1 VRIRRL
7 LALGG
12 LAASALLILGVPLAA
27 QFRDDFT
34 TLRKDPAGA
43 SGWGTQT
50 GEGRVVMDILPGSGL
65 ATVAVDA
72 TQDRRGVWWAVI
84 VRQVQGTLDL
94 ARLARPGFELRAEAR
109 VRTDTA
115 PRRVNLSF
123 NTQKTTD
130 FHSHLMEYDLAETGR
145 WYTISLTTH
154 GFEAG
159 PGDTVNVQ
167 MALMDWGLGRYR
179 VDVDYFRVDV
189 VEAGKAGPDLGPP
202 IPYHPPVADPDSF
215 ALSVP
220 AAADL
225 TVDLAEPDV
234 NLNDWTV
241 TDASGRAAAIAVGGT
256 RLALLRWDF
265 GRLAGKRVAG
275 PGLLQLTTRALGR
288 PAADH
293 PDFALLRV
301 VETIGGEPG
310 WDEKSATWTGI
321 ARGAPRELVLD
332 PQMIIDWPVTPGDG
346 GKTYLTIPAV
356 VLQRLLDGRTLG
368 IALTPLG
375 SLEASF
381 YSREERGGSSAA
393 RLLFNV
399 QGENSRP
406 RDEIVFISGSSSRGS
421 EGISLEDPRPW
432 RGDPRSGG
440 NRTTGSRGPGSERQ
454 FPSEA
459 GERELPEPGHDPDG

>member
-1 VRIRRL
+1 VRTRQLFVR
-7 LALGG
+7 GR
-12 LAASALLILGVPLAA
+12 LAAVALLVLAAPLAA

-34 TLRKDPAGA
+34 ALRQDPEGA

-50 GEGRVVMDILPGSGL
+50 GEGAVAMEIVPGRGF

-72 TQDRRGVWWAVI
+72 TKDRRGVWWAVI
-84 VRQVQGTLDL
+84 FRQVQGAIDL

-109 VRTDTA
+109 IRTDTA

-130 FHSHLMEYDLAETGR
+130 FHSHLMEYDLAEAGR
-145 WYTISLTTH
+145 WYTISLTTR

-189 VEAGKAGPDLGPP
+189 IEASKAGPDLGPP
-202 IPYHPPVADPDSF
+202 IPYHPPVADPAAF
-215 ALSVP
+215 ARALP

-225 TVDLAEPDV
+225 TVDLAEPNV

-241 TDASGRAAAIAVGGT
+241 TDAGGEAAVIAVGGT

-265 GRLAGKRVAG
+265 GRLAGAKVAG
-275 PGLLQLTTRALGR
+275 PGLLELTTRTLGR
-288 PAADH
+288 PAADR

-310 WDEKSATWTGI
+310 WDERTATWTGI
-321 ARGAPRELVLD
+321 ARGAPRETVLD

-346 GKTYLTIPAV
+346 GKTCLTIPAV
-356 VLQRLLDGRTLG
+356 VLQRLLDGKTLG
-368 IALTPLG
+368 LALTPLG
-375 SLEASF
+375 SLEATF

-393 RLLFNV
+393 RLLFDL
-399 QGENSRP
+399 Q
-406 RDEIVFISGSSSRGS
+406 
-421 EGISLEDPRPW
+421 
-432 RGDPRSGG
+432 
-440 NRTTGSRGPGSERQ
+440 
-454 FPSEA
+454 
-459 GERELPEPGHDPDG
+459 